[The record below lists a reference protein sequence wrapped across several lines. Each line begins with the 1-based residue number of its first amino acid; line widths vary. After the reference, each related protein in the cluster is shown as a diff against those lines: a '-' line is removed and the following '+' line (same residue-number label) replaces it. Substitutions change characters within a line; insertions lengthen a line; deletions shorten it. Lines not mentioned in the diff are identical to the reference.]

1 MVWELPLLYKSLMSL
16 FGLWKDVPQIC
27 IWQNFSSCLT
37 EQLMGEI
44 TPELLGVGYI
54 IGPKIAGIM
63 VAGGV
68 LSWLVLIP
76 LITLLGDN
84 LINCFPTGR
93 LTYF

>member
-1 MVWELPLLYKSLMSL
+1 MFPTYVFGRKSALPN
-16 FGLWKDVPQIC
+16 GTI
-27 IWQNFSSCLT
+27 N
-37 EQLMGEI
+37 GEI

-76 LITLLGDN
+76 LIT
-84 LINCFPTGR
+84 F
-93 LTYF
+93 